1 MRSLIIGSVLSF
13 VFTTTACGPAPR
25 VDRTGRAEQV
35 ATLTG
40 DAAAGKAVYDANCG
54 GCHGAQGKGGIGKSL
69 FPEFNGLTNAEVA
82 TVVLN
87 GQGLMGAKANLSDQQ
102 IADLI
107 AHGRATFR

>member
-1 MRSLIIGSVLSF
+1 MRSLMVVVAIVIPTLS
-13 VFTTTACGPAPR
+13 CGPAPR
-25 VDRTGRAEQV
+25 VDRTGRADQV
-35 ATLTG
+35 AALTG

-54 GCHGAQGKGGIGKSL
+54 GCHGMQGKGGIGKSL
-69 FPEFNGLTNAEVA
+69 FPEFNGLTNGEVA

-87 GQGLMGAKANLSDQQ
+87 GQGLMGAKASLSDQQ

>member
-1 MRSLIIGSVLSF
+1 MRTLVVIVTIVVAGL
-13 VFTTTACGPAPR
+13 ACGPAPR
-25 VDRTGRAEQV
+25 VDRTGRADTV
-35 ATLTG
+35 AALTG

-54 GCHGAQGKGGIGKSL
+54 GCHGAQGKGGVGKSL
-69 FPEFNGLTNAEVA
+69 FPEFNGLTNGEVA

-87 GQGLMGAKANLSDQQ
+87 GQGLMGAKATLSDQQ